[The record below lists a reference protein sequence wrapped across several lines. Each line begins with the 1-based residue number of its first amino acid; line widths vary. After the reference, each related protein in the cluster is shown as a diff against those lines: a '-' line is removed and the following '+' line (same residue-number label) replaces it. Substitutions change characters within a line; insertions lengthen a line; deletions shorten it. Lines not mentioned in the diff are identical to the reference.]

1 MKKRNL
7 ALLLT
12 VCMIGGILS
21 GCSGNSGSSSSGSD
35 AEESQTSESGAGYHF
50 NIIVQSFQST
60 YWQAAVTGID
70 QASEEYGVSVDCT
83 GPNSESDIAD
93 QVNMLNNAIN
103 SEPDG
108 IAIAPCDQNAVFD
121 SLQSALDKNIP
132 VICFDSGVE
141 NAPEGSVYCT
151 IASDNYASEEIAGEN
166 LYEGLKDTIAA
177 ADSAVRIGEV
187 NQESTSESI
196 SNRGLGF
203 IDKFA
208 SLAIADGYTVAV
220 TGNDY
225 FVNNCNVET
234 TDEGEADIIIEVG
247 VPTQTTVELCST
259 VASNI
264 MNKSDTIAIFGSNQT
279 AAEGILTANTNLSVL
294 GDTPGESI
302 VAVGFDAG
310 ATIKEAIRS
319 GTMYGAI
326 TQSPVEMGYL
336 TVETLYKIAEGE
348 EVEDIST
355 DCYWYDADNM
365 DDEEIAPN
373 LYD

>member
-1 MKKRNL
+1 MKNRNL

-12 VCMIGGILS
+12 VCLLGATLS
-21 GCSGNSGSSSSGSD
+21 GCSGSNSSSGTDDSD
-35 AEESQTSESGAGYHF
+35 SQTSENSDYHF

-70 QASEEYGVSVDCT
+70 QASEEFGVSVDCT

-93 QVNMLNNAIN
+93 QVNMLNNAI
-103 SEPDG
+103 SSKPDG

-121 SLQSALDKNIP
+121 SLESALENEIP

-141 NAPEGSVYCT
+141 SAPEGSVYCT
-151 IASDNYASEEIAGEN
+151 IASDNYASGEIAGEN
-166 LYEGLKDTIAA
+166 LYEGLKDTIAE

-208 SLAIADGYTVAV
+208 SLAVADGYKVAV
-220 TGNDY
+220 TGND
-225 FVNNCNVET
+225 FFINNCNVEMS
-234 TDEGEADIIIEVG
+234 DESEADIIIEVG
-247 VPTQTTVELCST
+247 VPTQTTVELCAT

-264 MNKSDTIAIFGSNQT
+264 MNKPDTIAIFGSNQT
-279 AAEGILTANTNLSVL
+279 AAEGILTANSNLQVL
-294 GDTPGESI
+294 GNTPGESI
-302 VAVGFDAG
+302 IAVGFDAG
-310 ATIKEAIRS
+310 ATIKEAVRS

-336 TVETLYKIAEGE
+336 TVETLYKIAQGE

-355 DCYWYDADNM
+355 DCYWYDAENM

>member
-1 MKKRNL
+1 MKKKYL
-7 ALLLT
+7 ALALT
-12 VCMIGGILS
+12 LCLIGGIAG
-21 GCSGNSGSSSSGSD
+21 GCSENNSSSDSD
-35 AEESQTSESGAGYHF
+35 KVDEQTSESKDYHF

-60 YWQAAVTGID
+60 YWQAAVTGIN

-121 SLQSALDKNIP
+121 SLQSALDKGIP

-141 NAPEGSVYCT
+141 TAPEGSVYCT
-151 IASDNYASEEIAGEN
+151 IASDNYASGEIAGEN
-166 LYEGLKDTIAA
+166 LYEGLKETIAA
-177 ADSAVRIGEV
+177 SESAVRIGEV

-196 SNRGLGF
+196 SNRGIGF

-208 SLAIADGYTVAV
+208 SLAVEDGYKIAV
-220 TGNDY
+220 TGNDF
-225 FVNNCNVET
+225 FVNNCNVEMS
-234 TDEGEADIIIEVG
+234 DESEADIIIEVG
-247 VPTQTTVELCST
+247 VPTQTTVELCAT

-264 MNKSDTIAIFGSNQT
+264 MNKADTIAIFGSNQT

-310 ATIKEAIRS
+310 ATIKEAVRN

-336 TVETLYKIAEGE
+336 TVKTLCKIAQGE

>member
-1 MKKRNL
+1 ML
-7 ALLLT
+7 GTALT
-12 VCMIGGILS
+12 
-21 GCSGNSGSSSSGSD
+21 GCGEEKASKTESD
-35 AEESQTSESGAGYHF
+35 DKEITKDEDYNF

-103 SEPDG
+103 SNPDG

-121 SLQSALDKNIP
+121 SLETALEKEIP
-132 VICFDSGVE
+132 IICFDSGVE

-151 IASDNYASEEIAGEN
+151 IASDNYASGEIAGEN
-166 LYEGLKDTIAA
+166 LYEGLKDTLARA
-177 ADSAVRIGEV
+177 ESAVRIGEV

-203 IDKFA
+203 IDKF
-208 SLAIADGYTVAV
+208 SELAVADGYTVAV
-220 TGNDY
+220 TGND
-225 FVNNCNVET
+225 FFINNCNVEM
-234 TDEGEADIIIEVG
+234 TDESEADIIIEVG

-264 MNKSDTIAIFGSNQT
+264 MNKPDTIAIFGSNQT
-279 AAEGILTANTNLSVL
+279 AAEGILTANQNLSVL
-294 GDTPGESI
+294 GNIPGEDI
-302 VAVGFDAG
+302 IAVGFDAG
-310 ATIKEAIRS
+310 ATIKDAVRS
-319 GTMYGAI
+319 GIMYGAI

-336 TVETLYKIAEGE
+336 TVETLYKIAQGE
-348 EVEDIST
+348 EVKDIST

-365 DDEEIAPN
+365 DEDEIAPN